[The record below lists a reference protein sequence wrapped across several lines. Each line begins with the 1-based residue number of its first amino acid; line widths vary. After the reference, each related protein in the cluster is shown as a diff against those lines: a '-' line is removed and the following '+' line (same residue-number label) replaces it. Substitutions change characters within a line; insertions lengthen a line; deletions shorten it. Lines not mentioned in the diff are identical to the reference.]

1 MMINLQNKEKNKKKK
16 NLIDIDEY
24 YGKDFRTY
32 KQNKN
37 KAKNENETTGENN
50 YVTSDTNNGYNELI
64 PENPIIK
71 SMKDIEQTKMDT
83 LQAIN
88 NFNINVYKNRNILE
102 NDIKKLRKEVRSQ
115 YIEMNDLFNQLKD
128 TSDQVDYT
136 NNSLLQKSRLLKEQL
151 LQSKITNTLN
161 KNLIGRN
168 YDQNMN
174 VNAEELEIKNNLN
187 PNLVSKNSNLPGTSD
202 FIYFNNDNNF
212 IENDMSYLAKTGMN
226 IIELKG
232 EGEMIPINDEN
243 KENKEEEKKEFAGDK
258 FMSKLNDLDYLRKKQ
273 FYEDMHKEC
282 KMEDLYKDL
291 EDIENINKKLTPMNK
306 INTIKSN
313 FSVDYNRLLN
323 KGKKMKEKFKN

>member
-1 MMINLQNKEKNKKKK
+1 
-16 NLIDIDEY
+16 
-24 YGKDFRTY
+24 
-32 KQNKN
+32 
-37 KAKNENETTGENN
+37 
-50 YVTSDTNNGYNELI
+50 
-64 PENPIIK
+64 
-71 SMKDIEQTKMDT
+71 
-83 LQAIN
+83 
-88 NFNINVYKNRNILE
+88 
-102 NDIKKLRKEVRSQ
+102 
-115 YIEMNDLFNQLKD
+115 MNDLFNQLKD

-243 KENKEEEKKEFAGDK
+243 KENKEK
-258 FMSKLNDLDYLRKKQ
+258 N
-273 FYEDMHKEC
+273 
-282 KMEDLYKDL
+282 
-291 EDIENINKKLTPMNK
+291 NIRT
-306 INTIKSN
+306 
-313 FSVDYNRLLN
+313 RLLLEEQLN
-323 KGKKMKEKFKN
+323 IEEDNDEQIYNISYREFCNIHTPTDEAYFV